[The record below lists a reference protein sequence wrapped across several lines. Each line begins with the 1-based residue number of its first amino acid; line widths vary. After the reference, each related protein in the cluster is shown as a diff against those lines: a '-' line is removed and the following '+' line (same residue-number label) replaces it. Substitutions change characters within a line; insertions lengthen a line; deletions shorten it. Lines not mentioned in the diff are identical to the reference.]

1 MQAIDRLTSPW
12 RARSAWIPILMSGA
26 AIALVAGYLAT
37 GPHEPTIVV
46 ENGVARPDEGAA
58 ARLWQLLMVLQL
70 PVIGW
75 FALRW
80 LSRAPRQAI
89 AVLALQAV
97 AIVVA
102 TLPVLML
109 EM

>member
-1 MQAIDRLTSPW
+1 MTATEYNSNPF
-12 RARSAWIPILMSGA
+12 RARTAWIPILMSGA
-26 AIALVAGYLAT
+26 ATALLVGYILT
-37 GPHEPTIVV
+37 GPHQPNLVI
-46 ENGVARPDEGAA
+46 ENGIAREDEGAA

-80 LSRAPRQAI
+80 LPRAPRMAI
-89 AVLALQAV
+89 AVLACQAIAV
-97 AIVVA
+97 VVA
-102 TLPVLML
+102 ALPVFLL

>member
-1 MQAIDRLTSPW
+1 MEVIDQQSTAF
-12 RARSAWIPILMSGA
+12 RAKSAWIPILMSGA
-26 AIALVAGYLAT
+26 AIALLMGYLAT
-37 GPHEPTIVV
+37 GPHEPTIVI

-80 LSRAPRQAI
+80 LPRTPRMAI
-89 AVLALQAV
+89 KVLALQAF

-102 TLPVLML
+102 ALPVFYL
-109 EM
+109 EL